1 VLRLVL
7 RGLLNKQIAFE
18 LGSSEKTGKFHR
30 GRVMAK
36 REARSVA
43 ELVRQAAMIRIDPT
57 LDTQV
62 SSVVAGDGYLT

>member
-18 LGSSEKTGKFHR
+18 LGISEKTVKFHR